1 MMRRLLLRAARRLGL
16 VGAVLL
22 VAVLTVGVGACTGR
36 HFLWNLSASLPRGLY
51 LLEPSRVPRRGAIV
65 AFEPPPPAA
74 AEVAARRYLPEGA
87 SLLKIVA
94 ALPGDRVCLH
104 ESAFVVNGELVGP
117 IVRQDS
123 AGRPLTPFD
132 FCGPVPA
139 GRAFVATTAP
149 LSYDSR
155 YFGPVA
161 LASLTVAVPAWTY

>member
-1 MMRRLLLRAARRLGL
+1 MRRLLSGPSRRGWL

-22 VAVLTVGVGACTGR
+22 VAVITVGVGACTGR
-36 HFLWNLSASLPRGLY
+36 HFLWNLSPSLPRGLY
-51 LLEPSRVPRRGAIV
+51 LLEPSRVPRRGAVV
-65 AFEPPPPAA
+65 AFEPPPLAA
-74 AEVAARRYLPEGA
+74 AEVAARHYLPEGA

-104 ESAFVVNGELVGP
+104 ESAFVVNGESLGP
-117 IVRQDS
+117 IVRRDS

-132 FCGPVPA
+132 FCGRVPP
-139 GRAFVATTAP
+139 GRAFVATTTQ

-161 LASLTVAVPAWTY
+161 LSSLTVAVPAWTY